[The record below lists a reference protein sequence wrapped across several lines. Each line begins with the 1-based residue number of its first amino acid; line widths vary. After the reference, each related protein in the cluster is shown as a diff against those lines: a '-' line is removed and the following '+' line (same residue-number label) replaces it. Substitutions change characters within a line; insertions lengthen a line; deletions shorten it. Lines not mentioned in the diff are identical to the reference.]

1 MKTLITALALATLIA
16 APAFTQSAAAAPNAG
31 RDASQSGQN
40 HNGYYRGILWRIGT
54 GPTAG
59 KIQSATGPTFP
70 IEATQ

>member
-1 MKTLITALALATLIA
+1 MKTLIAVLAFVTFIA
-16 APAFTQSAAAAPNAG
+16 APAFIEPAAARSAG